1 MRIVEVINSLSYRG
15 GHKYF
20 CQLCAEMAKSH
31 NEPIHIIVLYDR
43 VDDSFNKIKNTENII
58 FHTVNKKDLL
68 I

>member
-15 GHKYF
+15 GAQVFF

-43 VDDSFNKIKNTENII
+43 VDD
-58 FHTVNKKDLL
+58 
-68 I
+68 